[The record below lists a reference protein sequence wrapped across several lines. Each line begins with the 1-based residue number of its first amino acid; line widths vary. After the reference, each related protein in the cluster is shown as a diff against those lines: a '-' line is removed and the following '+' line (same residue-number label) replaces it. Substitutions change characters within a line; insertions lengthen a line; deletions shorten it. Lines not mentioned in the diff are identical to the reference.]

1 MIKFELFSIHCI
13 ASNINWQAKTVSI
26 SHNIK
31 YFMVNIEH
39 YTFNEVSN
47 EVSNDTALKLPF
59 TYSDVSRYWFENIN
73 KYNKLYNIKFSD
85 LKIGID
91 YSIAPIY
98 VSRNKT
104 QSGNK
109 SEDKIIIGIFLL
121 NNDNIDY
128 ATIKSNATKTFNFL
142 SNINKSIRNK
152 YNILSGILDYQNENQ
167 KNHKNQKNQTNND
180 IINDKFILVDIC
192 CSNNKYTKYKI
203 TMHQILTN
211 ACNYLP
217 KLDITVIKNKFLQ
230 GSFKIS

>member
-13 ASNINWQAKTVSI
+13 ASNINWQAKTVFI

-47 EVSNDTALKLPF
+47 EVSNDTDLKLPF
-59 TYSDVSRYWFENIN
+59 TYSDLSRYWFENIN
-73 KYNKLYNIKFSD
+73 KYNKLYNINFSD

-104 QSGNK
+104 QSQNK
-109 SEDKIIIGIFLL
+109 SQDNIIIGIFLL

-128 ATIKSNATKTFNFL
+128 DTIKSNATKTFKFL
-142 SNINKSIRNK
+142 SNVSNSIRNK
-152 YNILSGILDYQNENQ
+152 YKIFSGILDYLNENE
-167 KNHKNQKNQTNND
+167 NYKNQINND
-180 IINDKFILVDIC
+180 AINDKCILVDIC
-192 CSNNKYTKYKI
+192 CNNNKYTKYKI
-203 TMHQILTN
+203 TMQQILTN

-217 KLDITVIKNKFLQ
+217 KIDITVIKNKFLQ